1 MFFKQIHTGTMGNF
15 TYIFG
20 CKDTRMSAVVDPP
33 SDITKVINILKDNNF
48 KLEYIY
54 ATHTHFDHIG
64 GIREL
69 KAQTNAKT
77 VVHRLE
83 SNVLKNKNIPV
94 DIEVEEGDHMR
105 LGTVIVRIIHTPGH
119 TPGGICLLI
128 NNEKLITGDTL
139 FVGDCGRTD
148 LSGGNSKQ
156 LYESLEKKIK
166 TLPDNIEVYPGHD
179 YGGESSTIEKEKKS
193 NPALNCKTLAE
204 FEALP

>member
-1 MFFKQIHTGTMGNF
+1 MFFKQIHTGAMGNF
-15 TYIFG
+15 TYVFG
-20 CKDTRMSAVVDPP
+20 CEETGAGAIVDPP
-33 SDITKVINILKDNNF
+33 SNVNKVLALLSDNGLKP
-48 KLEYIY
+48 EYLF

-64 GIREL
+64 GFREIKSL
-69 KAQTNAKT
+69 TDIKT
-77 VVHRLE
+77 VVHKLE
-83 SNVLKNKNIPV
+83 CDVLKNQTIPV

-148 LSGGNSKQ
+148 LAGGSSKQ
-156 LYESLEKKIK
+156 LYESLERKIK

-179 YGGESSTIEKEKKS
+179 YGGASSTIGNEKKN
-193 NPALNCKTLAE
+193 NPALNCKDLKE